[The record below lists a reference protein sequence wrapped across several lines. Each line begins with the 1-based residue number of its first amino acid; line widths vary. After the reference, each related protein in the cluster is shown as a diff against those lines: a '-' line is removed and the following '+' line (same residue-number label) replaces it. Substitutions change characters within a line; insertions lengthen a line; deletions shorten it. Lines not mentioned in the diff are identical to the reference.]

1 MADTSQDKKDGSW
14 AGAPPPSTSQ
24 PPRGSKLGAGLAA
37 VLVAG
42 LAAFLAWRNF
52 SQGPA
57 PQAAPSP
64 PPPQAVA
71 AAGPSGPEP
80 ASAPE
85 RLGDQER
92 ALLDAISDKP
102 AFRSWL
108 DQGDV
113 LNRWALA
120 IANLAEGVVPRKA
133 LAFLAPAQPFSVTR
147 IGGEE
152 VVSEAAY
159 RRFDLIGDVLASLDP
174 ALLATAYRGLHRPL
188 EAAYRALGDP
198 QGSLDVA
205 ADKAL
210 DRLARAPVLDRAP
223 AVIPAA
229 EGGLLLFK
237 DPKLEALGQL
247 EKQVLRLG
255 PRNGRLIKNK
265 AAAIRRVLDLPR

>member
-14 AGAPPPSTSQ
+14 AGAPPPSTSL

-42 LAAFLAWRNF
+42 LAAFLAWRNL
-52 SQGPA
+52 SQAPA
-57 PQAAPSP
+57 PQAAP
-64 PPPQAVA
+64 PPQQQATV
-71 AAGPSGPEP
+71 AAGPGGPEP

-102 AFRSWL
+102 AFRRWL

-113 LNRWALA
+113 LNRWAQA

-133 LAFLAPAQPFSVTR
+133 LASLAPAQPFSVTKM
-147 IGGEE
+147 GAEE
-152 VVSEAAY
+152 VISEAAY

-174 ALLATAYRGLHRPL
+174 ALLATAYRGVHRPL

-229 EGGLLLFK
+229 EGGLLIFK
-237 DPKLEALGQL
+237 DPKLEALGAL

-255 PRNGRLIKNK
+255 PRNGRLVKNK